1 MKQYTN
7 ILADYLSDLKYEDI
21 PAEVIQRAKQVTLH
35 ALGVALAANPAKSAQ
50 DIIRIAKDLGT
61 GEHNATII
69 GDGSKVSASN
79 AALANG
85 TLTDLLDWEDCSWT
99 GHPTGGAVPAG
110 IAVAEAFHKTG
121 KEYLTALVGA
131 YDIYTRVA
139 MAVQPSVNRFS
150 QGWGLTSWQ
159 IFAPAMVTGKLMG
172 LEHGKMN
179 QLMGTAAVMT
189 PVAINLTAQTFSDFY
204 HFQHGLTAKQAIECA
219 MIVDAGIDTLMDGLE
234 SYSGYHFGVSDQL
247 REEWY
252 DKELG
257 ESYYIMELL
266 LKHWPVNMW
275 LQVPL
280 DMADELVKKHS
291 INPEEIDTIYVSPTI
306 NRRSEFYPGG
316 YPSLVRAQFS
326 IPFCIAML
334 LVGPQ
339 PGHEWADHKYL
350 NDAKILDFASRVLPE
365 GEQTKPSLCFNKFRE
380 KSYPKYG
387 MRIIM
392 KDGTE
397 YKIEK
402 QFSKGHPKNFYTIQD
417 SIDVFKLAT
426 SQVLSEEKADALI
439 DFCLNRMEEVEDM
452 SVIGGL
458 LKA

>member
-1 MKQYTN
+1 MKQYTK
-7 ILADYLSDLKYEDI
+7 ILADYLSDLKYEDL
-21 PAEVIQRAKQVTLH
+21 PAEVVQRAKQVTLH
-35 ALGVALAANPAKSAQ
+35 ALGVAISANQAKSAQ
-50 DIIRIAKDLGT
+50 DIIRIAKDLGS
-61 GEHNATII
+61 GEHNATIV
-69 GDGSKVSASN
+69 GDGAKVAVSN

-110 IAVAEAFHKTG
+110 IAMAEGYHKTG
-121 KEYLTALVGA
+121 KEYITALVGA
-131 YDIYTRVA
+131 YDVYTRVA
-139 MAVQPSVNRFS
+139 MAVQPSMTRFS

-159 IFAPAMVTGKLMG
+159 IFAPTMVTGKLMG
-172 LEHGKMN
+172 FDHKKMN

-219 MIVDAGIDTLMDGLE
+219 MITDAGIDTLMDGLE
-234 SYSGYHFGVSDQL
+234 SYSGYWFGVSDQL
-247 REEWY
+247 HEEWY

-257 ESYYIMELL
+257 ESHYIMELL

-280 DMADELVKKHS
+280 DMADELVKTHH
-291 INPEEIDTIYVSPTI
+291 IDPAEIDKIYVSPTI
-306 NRRSEFYPGG
+306 NRRSEFYPEG

-326 IPFCIAML
+326 IPYCIAML
-334 LVGPQ
+334 LVGPK

-350 NDAKILDFASRVLPE
+350 NDPKILNFAAKVLPE
-365 GEQTKPSLCFNKFRE
+365 GEKTKPSECFNKFRE

-402 QFSKGHPKNFYTIQD
+402 QFSKGHPKNFYTLQD
-417 SIDVFKLAT
+417 SMDVFRQAT
-426 SQVLSEEKADALI
+426 AGMLSEEKANALI
-439 DFCLNRMEEVEDM
+439 DFCLNRLQDVEDM
-452 SVIGGL
+452 AEIGPYL
-458 LKA
+458 AP